1 MSRRSSSRTA
11 VPPRSSSSS
20 RSQVQGTNDEANL
33 SKRSARDLGYFE
45 DWAIQCFV
53 KKPARRAPLVNRG
66 YFCRVHVLRK
76 ALSDVTKDLQD
87 FQVVSLG
94 LWRRSDAL
102 PELAL
107 LQPLLL
113 REWPHPWTPSFS
125 DYASSGPSISPLGPH
140 HHPLHLQGC
149 GFDTTVFQMISTREL
164 EAKDVT
170 FCEVD
175 YPALVR
181 KKAEII
187 AGDCE
192 LADALERGGFSTRVE
207 CGADGDGGAKRRPAT
222 PHRRDHVLLGQD
234 LSRVGELGEALIRRC
249 CLDPSLPTIFLS
261 ECVLNYVD
269 PAASAR
275 LLRWI
280 PSNFDKAVLLLC
292 DYLRPADGFGTTM
305 MRTLGQRG
313 SPLLSVHQFP
323 TCEEIEKR
331 YAEYGWVYCASL
343 TMADAY
349 YLHLGGQRVCD
360 VESKELFDEHEDWHA
375 MCSHY
380 TFTWAASGDDMALLA
395 GRALPRCRIALSN
408 GPAPGL
414 LGTGVAGGARLEL
427 AVAAHGGDALGSEA
441 GRWGQGAC
449 ISGGDLFIF
458 GGFGRGLTGGHQRLN
473 DAAALEWAALG
484 VGGDLGQPTRL
495 FAPESLGKDRKKAL
509 RRMFHAVAPADG
521 GFVVFGGRAGPA
533 AGYSDAILF
542 RQDGG
547 VLASQ
552 GLSCE
557 GEAPSPRWRHTLTRL
572 GGHGDLYLVAGGW
585 NGSESLPDLKVL
597 ERCRPVGGGEA
608 WAWRQ
613 VRGSL
618 PCGGVFGHTADLV
631 REAEDSWTVAL
642 LGGCRRAGELAGDL
656 VMIELRRLPGDGGAE
671 FSAEFCIVGGPSPAP
686 RYSHASLVAAG
697 TLVVVGGVLPTG
709 EEDRNAYA
717 FDLGSGC
724 WSAVRVR
731 GFPED
736 HVWCRQHLVAGGS
749 DASSRVALV
758 GGGILCFSFG
768 CKMNP
773 LITVCTLRGGE

>member
-1 MSRRSSSRTA
+1 
-11 VPPRSSSSS
+11 
-20 RSQVQGTNDEANL
+20 
-33 SKRSARDLGYFE
+33 
-45 DWAIQCFV
+45 
-53 KKPARRAPLVNRG
+53 
-66 YFCRVHVLRK
+66 
-76 ALSDVTKDLQD
+76 
-87 FQVVSLG
+87 
-94 LWRRSDAL
+94 
-102 PELAL
+102 
-107 LQPLLL
+107 
-113 REWPHPWTPSFS
+113 
-125 DYASSGPSISPLGPH
+125 
-140 HHPLHLQGC
+140 
-149 GFDTTVFQMISTREL
+149 MISTREL

-414 LGTGVAGGARLEL
+414 LGTGVAIGARLEL
-427 AVAAHGGDALGSEA
+427 AVAAHGGVDALGSEA